1 MYWFKQ
7 CPRCGGDLVVEN
19 DQYGIFVSCMQCG
32 MCKDVVSEQI
42 DPAQISLEPVPAPIV
57 PQPESGTGTRRRM
70 SHGGRHS
77 YRSVGEP
84 AIQSMTS

>member
-7 CPRCGGDLVVEN
+7 CPRCSGDLVVEN

-32 MCKDVVSEQI
+32 MCKDVASEQI
-42 DPAQISLEPVPAPIV
+42 DPAQISLEPVPVPVV
-57 PQPESGTGTRRRM
+57 PQEETGIRRRM

-77 YRSVGEP
+77 YRSVSEP
-84 AIQSMTS
+84 STQPLAS

>member
-7 CPRCGGDLVVEN
+7 CPRCNGDLVVEN

-32 MCKDVVSEQI
+32 MCKDVTSDQFH
-42 DPAQISLEPVPAPIV
+42 PSQISLEPVPVPVV
-57 PQPESGTGTRRRM
+57 PQSEEPGVRRRM

-77 YRSVGEP
+77 YRSVSEP
-84 AIQSMTS
+84 VARSMAN

>member
-7 CPRCGGDLVVEN
+7 CPRCSGDLVVE
-19 DQYGIFVSCMQCG
+19 DDVYGIFVSCMQCG
-32 MCKDVVSEQI
+32 MCKDVASAEI
-42 DPAQISLEPVPAPIV
+42 DPSKISLEPVPAPMM
-57 PQPESGTGTRRRM
+57 PQQPESGVRRRM

-84 AIQSMTS
+84 ATRSMAS

>member
-7 CPRCGGDLVVEN
+7 CPRCSGDLVVEN

-32 MCKDVVSEQI
+32 MCKDVDNEQI
-42 DPAQISLEPVPAPIV
+42 DPSQICLDPVPAPVV
-57 PQPESGTGTRRRM
+57 PQAESGARRRM

-77 YRSVGEP
+77 YRSLGEP
-84 AIQSMTS
+84 ATQSFAS